1 MYILFIISII
11 GLFSMLPIHFLSVEH
26 LSFQKKYGKEKGLKF
41 TKILGI
47 ISGWGFFLFLIGIW
61 ISPQPKF
68 IIPFFENFFALIPIF
83 NFAIIIFHLIIS
95 LPLIICGAY
104 FGISGVKAITLK
116 VSETHKTEMII
127 TSGIYSRVRHPQYLG
142 AIIAHFGL
150 SVLLSMFFSLLV
162 TPLIILYI
170 HIISWK
176 EEKELIKEFGE
187 QYEIYKRN
195 VPMFIPKLKTSQ
207 KS

>member
-1 MYILFIISII
+1 
-11 GLFSMLPIHFLSVEH
+11 
-26 LSFQKKYGKEKGLKF
+26 
-41 TKILGI
+41 
-47 ISGWGFFLFLIGIW
+47 
-61 ISPQPKF
+61 
-68 IIPFFENFFALIPIF
+68 
-83 NFAIIIFHLIIS
+83 
-95 LPLIICGAY
+95 
-104 FGISGVKAITLK
+104 
-116 VSETHKTEMII
+116 MII

-162 TPLIILYI
+162 TPLIFLYI

-195 VPMFIPKLKTSQ
+195 VPMFIPKLKISQ